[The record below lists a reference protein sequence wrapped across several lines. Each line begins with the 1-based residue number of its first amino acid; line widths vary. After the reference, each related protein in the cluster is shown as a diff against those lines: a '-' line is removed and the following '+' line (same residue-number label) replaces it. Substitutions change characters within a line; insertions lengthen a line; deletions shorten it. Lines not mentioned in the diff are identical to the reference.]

1 MRPRTDTAVRNSPHD
16 SPADLRQRGP
26 VQTAL
31 RLTGL
36 PPDAHVTIVRAGGLG
51 DTILVLPAVALL
63 RAASPDAAFTLVGS
77 TWAEALQPLLP
88 LAVRAVHIDRVFPP
102 ARHGGPA
109 AHVFAASSAA
119 ILYTATPEGDLA
131 SYVRRACR
139 SPVVVWP
146 VEPAPGMHAAR
157 HLANA
162 VASLTSGP
170 DALPMPALNCPRR
183 DRLHGRSWLDRK
195 MGQGV
200 RPLAVHP
207 GSGGTRKCWPA
218 RRFAEL
224 AARLEAPVLVVEGPA
239 DSEACREFSEAL
251 PASVPLVRATG
262 MPLCR
267 LAAVLIESRGY
278 IGNDSGVSHLAG
290 ALGVPTV
297 AIFGPTDPAVWAP
310 RGPEVSVVR
319 APDDAPWPTVD
330 EVLAAA
336 QTVLD
341 TRAMGGGA

>member
-1 MRPRTDTAVRNSPHD
+1 MTVVRT
-16 SPADLRQRGP
+16 
-26 VQTAL
+26 
-31 RLTGL
+31 
-36 PPDAHVTIVRAGGLG
+36 GGLG
-51 DTILVLPAVALL
+51 DTILVLPTVAIL
-63 RAASPDAAFTLVGS
+63 RTAYPNATFTLIGS

-109 AHVFAASSAA
+109 AHIFAASSAA
-119 ILYTATPEGDLA
+119 ILYTATPEGDLV
-131 SYVRRACR
+131 SYARRAC
-139 SPVVVWP
+139 SGPVVVWP
-146 VEPAPGMHAAR
+146 VEPVPGMHAAQ

-162 VASLTSGP
+162 VASVASDPGV
-170 DALPMPALNCPRR
+170 LPMSTLHCPRE
-183 DRLHGRSWLDRK
+183 DRLHGRAWLDRE

-239 DSEACREFSEAL
+239 DSEACRDFSEAL
-251 PASVPLVRATG
+251 PASVPLGRAAG

-267 LAAVLIESRGY
+267 LAALLMESRGY

-310 RGPEVSVVR
+310 RGPEISVLT
-319 APDDAPWPTVD
+319 APGDAPWPTVD
-330 EVLAAA
+330 AVLVAAR
-336 QTVLD
+336 TLLD

>member
-26 VQTAL
+26 VQSAL

-36 PPDAHVTIVRAGGLG
+36 PPDAHVTIVRVGGLG
-51 DTILVLPAVALL
+51 DTILVLPTVALL
-63 RAASPDAAFTLVGS
+63 RAAYPNATFTLVGS

-88 LAVRAVHIDRVFPP
+88 PAVRAVHIDRVFPS
-102 ARHGGPA
+102 ARHGGPG
-109 AHVFAASSAA
+109 AHVVAASNAA

-131 SYVRRACR
+131 SHVRRACPG
-139 SPVVVWP
+139 PVVVWP

-162 VASLTSGP
+162 VVSAASDP
-170 DALPMPALNCPRR
+170 DVLPEPTLHCPHS
-183 DRLHGRSWLDRK
+183 DLLHGRSWLDRK

-224 AARLEAPVLVVEGPA
+224 AARLEGPVLVVEGPA
-239 DSEACREFSEAL
+239 DAEACREFCEAL
-251 PASVPLVRATG
+251 PASVPRGRATG

-310 RGPEVSVVR
+310 RGPEISVVT
-319 APDDAPWPTVD
+319 APDDAPWPAVD

-336 QTVLD
+336 RTLLE
-341 TRAMGGGA
+341 TRATGGGA